1 MRKNEDGMYT
11 YLDVPSKYNCVYKK
25 LLIKLSDL
33 GVDMIKDCTST
44 CKGINRQVINCW
56 NMFQSACAAYTLG
69 YWKQADLLI
78 NYINSSLQFG
88 CDEYTTDEKPVFM
101 IFELNIPIT
110 ITGSQKIKYNE
121 ANFVIAN
128 REYVVE
134 DTLTIYQVINER
146 ENIIASGLS
155 VNSPVKFN
163 ELVLNAE
170 VGQVYI
176 FRASVEGQDGETYYS
191 NDYIVEC
198 VSVPAMNVMYYGHTD
213 IAPQVFDKMSI
224 NDIMAI
230 EGNTP
235 RTITG
240 SNNNTFIIKQKKK
253 IHYLLIP
260 DKLMTLVKAEYG
272 TTLVTTL
279 WDGEE
284 EGAYKTN
291 NPGGIYDGIH
301 YNVFFLYSPSIF
313 DDDIR
318 ITCRNK

>member
-101 IFELNIPIT
+101 IFKLNIPIT

-146 ENIIASGLS
+146 ENIIVSGLS

-213 IAPQVFDKMSI
+213 IAPQIFDKMSI
-224 NDIMAI
+224 NDIMGI

-240 SNNNTFIIKQKKK
+240 SNNNTFIIKQEKK

-272 TTLVTTL
+272 TILVTTL
-279 WDGEE
+279 WDGSD
-284 EGAYKTN
+284 GAYKTN

>member
-25 LLIKLSDL
+25 LLIKLSNL

-272 TTLVTTL
+272 TILVTTL
-279 WDGEE
+279 WDGE

>member
-78 NYINSSLQFG
+78 NYINNSLQFG

-272 TTLVTTL
+272 TILVTTL
-279 WDGEE
+279 WDGE

-318 ITCRNK
+318 ITCKNK

>member
-78 NYINSSLQFG
+78 NYINNSLQFG

-128 REYVVE
+128 KEYVVE

-260 DKLMTLVKAEYG
+260 DELMTLVKAEYG
-272 TTLVTTL
+272 TILVTTL
-279 WDGEE
+279 WDGE

>member
-224 NDIMAI
+224 NDIIAI

-260 DKLMTLVKAEYG
+260 DELMTLVKAEYG
-272 TTLVTTL
+272 TILVTTL
-279 WDGEE
+279 WDGE

-318 ITCRNK
+318 ITCKNK

>member
-1 MRKNEDGMYT
+1 MRKNEDGTYT

-88 CDEYTTDEKPVFM
+88 CDEHTADEKPVFM

-170 VGQVYI
+170 AGQVYI

-240 SNNNTFIIKQKKK
+240 DKNNTFTIHQEKK

-260 DKLMTLVKAEYG
+260 DTLMTLIKAEYG

-279 WDGEE
+279 WDGSD
-284 EGAYKTN
+284 GAYKTN
-291 NPGGIYDGIH
+291 NPGGIVDDIH
-301 YNVFFLYSPSIF
+301 YKVFFLYSPSVF
-313 DDDIR
+313 DDAIR

>member
-240 SNNNTFIIKQKKK
+240 SNDNTFIIKQKKK

-272 TTLVTTL
+272 TILVTTL
-279 WDGEE
+279 WDGK

>member
-56 NMFQSACAAYTLG
+56 NMFQSACVAYTLG

-128 REYVVE
+128 REYAVE

-191 NDYIVEC
+191 NDYIVKC

-260 DKLMTLVKAEYG
+260 DELMTLVKAEYG
-272 TTLVTTL
+272 TILVTTL
-279 WDGEE
+279 WDGE

-291 NPGGIYDGIH
+291 NPGGIYDDIH

>member
-128 REYVVE
+128 REYAVE

-191 NDYIVEC
+191 NDYIVKC

-224 NDIMAI
+224 DDIMAI

-240 SNNNTFIIKQKKK
+240 NNNNTFIIKQKKK

-272 TTLVTTL
+272 TILVTTL
-279 WDGEE
+279 WDGE

>member
-224 NDIMAI
+224 NDIMGI

-272 TTLVTTL
+272 TILVTTL
-279 WDGEE
+279 WDGE

-291 NPGGIYDGIH
+291 NPGGIYDGID

>member
-1 MRKNEDGMYT
+1 MRKNENGMYT

-69 YWKQADLLI
+69 YWKQTDLLI

-101 IFELNIPIT
+101 TFELNIPIT

-128 REYVVE
+128 REYAVE

-224 NDIMAI
+224 NDIIGI

-260 DKLMTLVKAEYG
+260 DELMTLVKAEYG
-272 TTLVTTL
+272 TILVTTL
-279 WDGEE
+279 WDGK

>member
-128 REYVVE
+128 REYAVE

-155 VNSPVKFN
+155 VNSPAKFN

-191 NDYIVEC
+191 NDYIVKC

-224 NDIMAI
+224 DDIMAI

-240 SNNNTFIIKQKKK
+240 SSNNTFIIKQKKK

-260 DKLMTLVKAEYG
+260 DELMTLVKAEYG
-272 TTLVTTL
+272 TIFVTTL
-279 WDGEE
+279 WDGED
-284 EGAYKTN
+284 GAYKTN

-301 YNVFFLYSPSIF
+301 YNVFFLYSPSVF

>member
-224 NDIMAI
+224 NDIIAI

-240 SNNNTFIIKQKKK
+240 SNDNTFIIKQKKK

-279 WDGEE
+279 WDGK

-318 ITCRNK
+318 ITCKNK

>member
-260 DKLMTLVKAEYG
+260 DELMTLVKAEYG
-272 TTLVTTL
+272 TTFVTTL
-279 WDGEE
+279 WDGK

-291 NPGGIYDGIH
+291 NIGGIYEGIH
-301 YNVFFLYSPSIF
+301 YNVFFLYSPYIF

>member
-272 TTLVTTL
+272 TILVTTL

-284 EGAYKTN
+284 GAYKTN
-291 NPGGIYDGIH
+291 NLGGIYDGIH

>member
-176 FRASVEGQDGETYYS
+176 FRASVEGQDGETYCS

-272 TTLVTTL
+272 TILVTTL
-279 WDGEE
+279 WDGE

>member
-191 NDYIVEC
+191 NDYIVKC

-279 WDGEE
+279 WDGK

>member
-224 NDIMAI
+224 NDIIAI

-240 SNNNTFIIKQKKK
+240 SNDNTFIIKQKKK

-272 TTLVTTL
+272 TILVTTL
-279 WDGEE
+279 WDGK

>member
-101 IFELNIPIT
+101 VFELNIPIT

-191 NDYIVEC
+191 DDYIVEC

-260 DKLMTLVKAEYG
+260 DELMTLVKAEYG
-272 TTLVTTL
+272 TILVTTL
-279 WDGEE
+279 WDGE

-318 ITCRNK
+318 ITCKNK

>member
-176 FRASVEGQDGETYYS
+176 FKASVEGQDGETYYS

-224 NDIMAI
+224 NDIIAI

-260 DKLMTLVKAEYG
+260 DELMTLVKAEYG
-272 TTLVTTL
+272 TILVTTL
-279 WDGEE
+279 WDGE

>member
-260 DKLMTLVKAEYG
+260 DELMTLVKAEYG
-272 TTLVTTL
+272 TILVTTL
-279 WDGEE
+279 WDGK

>member
-1 MRKNEDGMYT
+1 MRKNEDGMYI

-272 TTLVTTL
+272 TILVTTL
-279 WDGEE
+279 WDGK

-318 ITCRNK
+318 ITCKNK

>member
-110 ITGSQKIKYNE
+110 ITGSQEIKYNE

-240 SNNNTFIIKQKKK
+240 SNDNTFIIKQKKK

-272 TTLVTTL
+272 TILVTTL
-279 WDGEE
+279 WDGE

-313 DDDIR
+313 NDDIR

>member
-191 NDYIVEC
+191 NNYIVKC

-272 TTLVTTL
+272 TILVTTL
-279 WDGEE
+279 WDGE

-318 ITCRNK
+318 ITCKNK

>member
-240 SNNNTFIIKQKKK
+240 NNNNTFIIKQKKK

-260 DKLMTLVKAEYG
+260 DNLMTLVKAEYG
-272 TTLVTTL
+272 TTLVTIL
-279 WDGEE
+279 WDGE

>member
-272 TTLVTTL
+272 TILVTTL
-279 WDGEE
+279 WDGE

-291 NPGGIYDGIH
+291 NPGGIYDGIN

>member
-56 NMFQSACAAYTLG
+56 NMFQSACAAHTLG

-163 ELVLNAE
+163 ELVLDAE

-191 NDYIVEC
+191 DDYIVKC

-213 IAPQVFDKMSI
+213 IAPQIFDKMSI

-240 SNNNTFIIKQKKK
+240 SNNNIFIIKQKKK

-260 DKLMTLVKAEYG
+260 DELMTLVKAEYG
-272 TTLVTTL
+272 TVLVTTL
-279 WDGEE
+279 WDGE

>member
-1 MRKNEDGMYT
+1 MRKNEDGTYT

-88 CDEYTTDEKPVFM
+88 CDEYTSDEKPVFM
-101 IFELNIPIT
+101 TFELNIPIS
-110 ITGSQKIKYNE
+110 ITGAQQIKYNE
-121 ANFVIAN
+121 ATFIIAN
-128 REYVVE
+128 KEYVVR
-134 DTLTIYQVINER
+134 DSLTIYQVINER

-155 VNSPVKFN
+155 IESPAKFN
-163 ELVLNAE
+163 ELTLDAK

-176 FRASVEGQDGETYYS
+176 FRASVEGEDGETYYS

-198 VSVPAMNVMYYGHTD
+198 KAVPAMNVMYYGHTD
-213 IAPQVFDKMSI
+213 IAPQTFEKMSVS
-224 NDIMAI
+224 DIMALD
-230 EGNTP
+230 GNTP

-240 SNNNTFIIKQKKK
+240 DKNNTFTIHQEKR

-260 DKLMTLVKAEYG
+260 DELMTLVKAEYG

-279 WDGEE
+279 WDGTD
-284 EGAYKTN
+284 GAYKTA
-291 NPGGIYDGIH
+291 NPGGTYDEVH
-301 YNVFFLYSPSIF
+301 YKVFFLYSPAVF
-313 DDDIR
+313 DDAIR

>member
-69 YWKQADLLI
+69 YRKQADLLI

-88 CDEYTTDEKPVFM
+88 CDEYTTDEKPVFI

-146 ENIIASGLS
+146 ENIIAS
-155 VNSPVKFN
+155 F
-163 ELVLNAE
+163 
-170 VGQVYI
+170 
-176 FRASVEGQDGETYYS
+176 
-191 NDYIVEC
+191 
-198 VSVPAMNVMYYGHTD
+198 
-213 IAPQVFDKMSI
+213 
-224 NDIMAI
+224 
-230 EGNTP
+230 
-235 RTITG
+235 
-240 SNNNTFIIKQKKK
+240 
-253 IHYLLIP
+253 
-260 DKLMTLVKAEYG
+260 
-272 TTLVTTL
+272 
-279 WDGEE
+279 
-284 EGAYKTN
+284 
-291 NPGGIYDGIH
+291 
-301 YNVFFLYSPSIF
+301 
-313 DDDIR
+313 
-318 ITCRNK
+318 

>member
-279 WDGEE
+279 WDGK

-291 NPGGIYDGIH
+291 NLGGIYDGIH

>member
-1 MRKNEDGMYT
+1 MRKNENGMYT

-101 IFELNIPIT
+101 TFELNIPVS
-110 ITGSQKIKYNE
+110 ITGAQQIKYNE

-213 IAPQVFDKMSI
+213 IAPQVFDKMSVS
-224 NDIMAI
+224 DIMAL

-240 SNNNTFIIKQKKK
+240 DKNNTFTIHQEKK

-260 DKLMTLVKAEYG
+260 DTLMTLVKAEYG
-272 TTLVTTL
+272 TILVTTL
-279 WDGEE
+279 WDGSD
-284 EGAYKTN
+284 GAYKTN
-291 NPGGIYDGIH
+291 NPGGIVDDIH
-301 YNVFFLYSPSIF
+301 YKVFFLYSPSVF
-313 DDDIR
+313 DDTIR
-318 ITCRNK
+318 ITCKNK

>member
-101 IFELNIPIT
+101 TFELNIPIT

-176 FRASVEGQDGETYYS
+176 FRASVEGQDGETYHS
-191 NDYIVEC
+191 NDYIVKC

-272 TTLVTTL
+272 TILVTTL
-279 WDGEE
+279 WDGE

>member
-240 SNNNTFIIKQKKK
+240 NNDNTFIIKQKKK

-272 TTLVTTL
+272 TILVTTL
-279 WDGEE
+279 WDGE

-291 NPGGIYDGIH
+291 NPGGIYDGIN

>member
-240 SNNNTFIIKQKKK
+240 NNNNTFIIKQKKK

-272 TTLVTTL
+272 TTLVTIL
-279 WDGEE
+279 WDGE

>member
-134 DTLTIYQVINER
+134 NTLTIYQVINER

-198 VSVPAMNVMYYGHTD
+198 VPVPAMNVMYYGHTD

-272 TTLVTTL
+272 TALVTTL
-279 WDGEE
+279 WDGK

-318 ITCRNK
+318 ITCKNK

>member
-56 NMFQSACAAYTLG
+56 NMFQSACVAYTLG

-134 DTLTIYQVINER
+134 DTFTIYQVINER

-191 NDYIVEC
+191 NDYIVKC

-224 NDIMAI
+224 DDIMAI

-240 SNNNTFIIKQKKK
+240 SNNNIFIIKQKKK

-272 TTLVTTL
+272 TILVTTL
-279 WDGEE
+279 WDGE

-291 NPGGIYDGIH
+291 NPGGIYEGIH

>member
-69 YWKQADLLI
+69 HWKQADLLI

-224 NDIMAI
+224 NDIMGI

-279 WDGEE
+279 WDGK

>member
-78 NYINSSLQFG
+78 NYINNSLQFG

-198 VSVPAMNVMYYGHTD
+198 VSVPSMNVMYYGHTD

-224 NDIMAI
+224 NDIIGI

-272 TTLVTTL
+272 TILVTTL
-279 WDGEE
+279 WDGK